1 MRFDLPQPAFWK
13 LRRLCRSHAIAQARL
28 SRHDDGYAA
37 RIRAA
42 RRMLQAPKEQ
52 SPYRGCS
59 GWVPEDVMLTYLN
72 MLMDEGY
79 NVEQVEK
86 THDDDGHV
94 KYV

>member
-1 MRFDLPQPAFWK
+1 MRFDLPQPAFWR
-13 LRRLCRSHAIAQARL
+13 LRRLCRSYAIAQARL
-28 SRHDDGYAA
+28 SRHDDGYSA

-59 GWVPEDVMLTYLN
+59 GWVPGRHADISEHAHGR
-72 MLMDEGY
+72 GY

-86 THDDDGHV
+86 TRDDDGHV
-94 KYV
+94 KYL